1 MDQKLG
7 FQSDFLKATVR
18 NMTTDS
24 EIKPSLLDLFSMTS
38 SFWHKICPVIS
49 WNYIWDDRSRN

>member
-38 SFWHKICPVIS
+38 SF
-49 WNYIWDDRSRN
+49 